1 MKQSYNGLVPKC
13 TEMVILLHGK
23 STELYRNVPS
33 SVHRYMSNVPNRVPK
48 CTETYRNVPKYPPSG
63 VPKRTERIYRY
74 VQVRY
79 IKGFGTSELWV
90 GEFDGLELWFD

>member
-13 TEMVILLHGK
+13 TEMVTQLHSK
-23 STELYRNVPS
+23 CTEAYRNVPN
-33 SVHRYMSNVPNRVPK
+33 SVHLYMQNVPNHVPK
-48 CTETYRNVPKYPPSG
+48 CTEMYRNVPNDPSSG

-79 IKGFGTSELWV
+79 IKGFGTSVLWTGV
-90 GEFDGLELWFD
+90 RLWFGKV

>member
-1 MKQSYNGLVPKC
+1 MKQSYHGLVPKR
-13 TEMVILLHGK
+13 TEMVILLQAK

-33 SVHRYMSNVPNRVPK
+33 SVHRYMANVPRRVPK
-48 CTETYRNVPKYPPSG
+48 CTETYRNVPNDPPSG

-79 IKGFGTSELWV
+79 IKGFGTSVLWA
-90 GEFDGLELWFD
+90 GCFDEIGVMV